1 MSLTA
6 FQRKRREV
14 KPVAPVAE
22 QAPAPAPKKP
32 AAKKAKD
39 DAKSESV

>member
-6 FQRKRREV
+6 FQRQRRES
-14 KPVAPVAE
+14 KPKAAE

-32 AAKKAKD
+32 AAKKAKKD
-39 DAKSESV
+39 DKPESV